1 VGGGQARQEGRS
13 VGGWGYK
20 VPEPM
25 GDDPEVHIPSSPAV
39 FKLELETSEVR
50 IYLGS
55 LLFPFTRLT

>member
-1 VGGGQARQEGRS
+1 MGSGEARQEGRS

-25 GDDPEVHIPSSPAV
+25 GDDPEVHISSSPAV

-50 IYLGS
+50 KYLGF

>member
-1 VGGGQARQEGRS
+1 M
-13 VGGWGYK
+13 GGWGYK